1 MQRIQGWIN
10 CGAALK
16 ANFPF
21 FAATKS
27 TVFQFFAFLAHSG
40 STLVLS
46 GSISCSLC
54 HWDSDSLWLTLAL
67 SLANSGSLCLSLS
80 SSLRR
85 SSAHKVLVRFAT
97 WQLRSP
103 SLSRPLGI
111 TNPFKRVLCE
121 AYSVFMQGKWSK
133 RLTLPTLWDGG
144 GVIYLFFFRF
154 LRHRESFFQLWRRTS
169 VGPDPGCLLVFIK
182 CFIQSQ
188 TNSCYSYLSDATSKV
203 FPCPMNDFLAY
214 LSIPLS
220 DSCPTV

>member
-1 MQRIQGWIN
+1 MTQ
-10 CGAALK
+10 
-16 ANFPF
+16 
-21 FAATKS
+21 S
-27 TVFQFFAFLAHSG
+27 V
-40 STLVLS
+40 
-46 GSISCSLC
+46 
-54 HWDSDSLWLTLAL
+54 SLWL
-67 SLANSGSLCLSLS
+67 SLAKSGSLCPSLS

-85 SSAHKVLVRFAT
+85 SSAHKVLARLAT

-103 SLSRPLGI
+103 NLSRPLGI
-111 TNPFKRVLCE
+111 INPFKRVLCE
-121 AYSVFMQGKWSK
+121 AYSVFCTENEERGWPQEF
-133 RLTLPTLWDGG
+133 WDVG
-144 GVIYLFFFRF
+144 GVTFLFFFRF